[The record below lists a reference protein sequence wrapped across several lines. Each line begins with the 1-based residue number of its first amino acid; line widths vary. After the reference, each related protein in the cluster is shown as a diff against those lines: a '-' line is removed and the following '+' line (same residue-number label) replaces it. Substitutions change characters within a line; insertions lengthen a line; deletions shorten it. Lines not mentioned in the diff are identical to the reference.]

1 MASTTSSLPPTS
13 PSAPTHTME
22 PSQPQSSPLKAPS
35 ITISPSKNHVMER
48 VISQQLNSSPGPQW
62 ATENNPHPKAGG
74 SYAGGSPAPSVDGL
88 VDVDEEIDELLGDD
102 DVQEGAEEKDGE
114 PEKHKCHW
122 GQCQDDFDSKQEFY
136 GHVKDHIN
144 ASKEYACEWRTC
156 SRVGHKQG
164 RSLLLTHIR
173 GHTGERPYSC
183 TIPGCNKAFA
193 RTDALNKHKRTVHA
207 DVTNPNGAK
216 PSKGG
221 KGKTKATPGTGKGKG
236 KAKGVAPTPSDIST
250 PTPAIAP
257 KPKSKSV
264 PPPPLILS
272 PPPPMP
278 PVSAPDED
286 LILDPELAELIPR
299 LRSRW
304 PIVPEGDDEI
314 EALREARRRFPR
326 HRLFP
331 NYTKEE
337 DVEEKRSRVA
347 LDELVADPLD
357 DPVARP
363 LRRSDEDEI
372 EYRERVREYL
382 TDTSRPPDADLPMEE
397 LENTLPPLVPAI
409 AHTTEDPEDPEGGV
423 VDVLSRSRWQARYI
437 MAKARLLL
445 LEEENMLRRRYLQ
458 ELAGTR

>member
-1 MASTTSSLPPTS
+1 MRLWVSF
-13 PSAPTHTME
+13 HFC
-22 PSQPQSSPLKAPS
+22 
-35 ITISPSKNHVMER
+35 V
-48 VISQQLNSSPGPQW
+48 
-62 ATENNPHPKAGG
+62 
-74 SYAGGSPAPSVDGL
+74 
-88 VDVDEEIDELLGDD
+88 
-102 DVQEGAEEKDGE
+102 
-114 PEKHKCHW
+114 
-122 GQCQDDFDSKQEFY
+122 
-136 GHVKDHIN
+136 
-144 ASKEYACEWRTC
+144 
-156 SRVGHKQG
+156 
-164 RSLLLTHIR
+164 SLLISR
-173 GHTGERPYSC
+173 D
-183 TIPGCNKAFA
+183 IGCNKAFA

-207 DVTNPNGAK
+207 DVTNVTNPNGAK

-236 KAKGVAPTPSDIST
+236 KAKGVAPVPSDIPT
-250 PTPAIAP
+250 PTPAITS
-257 KPKSKSV
+257 KPKSKSL
-264 PPPPLILS
+264 PPPLILS
-272 PPPPMP
+272 PSPPIP

-337 DVEEKRSRVA
+337 DVEEKGSRVG
-347 LDELVADPLD
+347 LEELVADPLD

-363 LRRSDEDEI
+363 LRRNGEDEI

-397 LENTLPPLVPAI
+397 LDYTLPPLVPEI
-409 AHTTEDPEDPEGGV
+409 AHTTEDPEDPEGEV
-423 VDVLSRSRWQARYI
+423 VDVLGRSRWQVRYI

-458 ELAGTR
+458 ELAETR

>member
-1 MASTTSSLPPTS
+1 MTSTTSSLPPTS
-13 PSAPTHTME
+13 PSASTHTME

-35 ITISPSKNHVMER
+35 IIISPSKNPVMER
-48 VISQQLNSSPGPQW
+48 VASQQLNSSPGPQW
-62 ATENNPHPKAGG
+62 ATEDNPHPKAGG
-74 SYAGGSPAPSVDGL
+74 SHAGGSPAPSVEGH

-102 DVQEGAEEKDGE
+102 DAQEGAEEKDGE
-114 PEKHKCHW
+114 PEKQKCQW
-122 GQCQDDFDSKQEFY
+122 GECKDEFDSKQEFY

-216 PSKGG
+216 PTKGA
-221 KGKTKATPGTGKGKG
+221 KSKTKATPGTGKSKG
-236 KAKGVAPTPSDIST
+236 KAKGVAPTPSNVST
-250 PTPAIAP
+250 PTPAINS
-257 KPKSKSV
+257 KPKSKSA

-272 PPPPMP
+272 PSPPIPS
-278 PVSAPDED
+278 VSAPDED

-304 PIVPEGDDEI
+304 PILPEGDDEV
-314 EALREARRRFPR
+314 EALREARRKFPR

-337 DVEEKRSRVA
+337 DVEEKGGQVV
-347 LDELVADPLD
+347 LEELVADPLD
-357 DPVARP
+357 DPIARP
-363 LRRSDEDEI
+363 LRLDGEDET
-372 EYRERVREYL
+372 EYRRRVREYL
-382 TDTSRPPDADLPMEE
+382 TNTSRTLDADVPMED
-397 LENTLPPLVPAI
+397 LENILPPLVPVI
-409 AHTTEDPEDPEGGV
+409 AHTTADPEDPEGGM
-423 VDVLSRSRWQARYI
+423 VDVLGRSRWQARYI

-458 ELAGTR
+458 ELTGTR